1 MPSLRGA
8 TELLQ
13 TGPYMQIFINTV
25 ITIIIIKISRKIFS
39 IKNNDV
45 EGGHNPVT
53 E

>member
-25 ITIIIIKISRKIFS
+25 ITIIIIKISRKTINM
-39 IKNNDV
+39 KNDV
-45 EGGHNPVT
+45 EGGHIPVT